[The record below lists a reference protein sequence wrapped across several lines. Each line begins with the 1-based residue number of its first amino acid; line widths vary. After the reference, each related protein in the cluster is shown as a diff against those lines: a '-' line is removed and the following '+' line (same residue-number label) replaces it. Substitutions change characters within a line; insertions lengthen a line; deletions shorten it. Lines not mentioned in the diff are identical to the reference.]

1 MAIEIGLGALLLA
14 LFVVVLIIRFF
25 HEPKLVI
32 YNSVLGLITFLV
44 LNWGLGFGIPINFWT
59 LAIVALG
66 GVGGVFLILI
76 FHFLGI
82 AF

>member
-14 LFVVVLIIRFF
+14 IFVVVLIIRFF

-44 LNWGLGFGIPINFWT
+44 LNWGLGLGIPIDFWS
-59 LAIVALG
+59 LAVVALG
-66 GVGGVFLILI
+66 GVGGVIMVLLL
-76 FHFLGI
+76 HFLGI